1 MASYYGK
8 TVENAHSCQLV
19 RKPNLNLAAR
29 RGDKASQSGTKT
41 ENKMSM
47 KVFCVLAYD
56 ILSMGER
63 EDPRLQEVLL
73 KKIKT
78 YLYPLFYSKYFSSK
92 SKITPLQVL
101 FYQSGPSPHHLHG
114 NGLHDS

>member
-56 ILSMGER
+56 ILSMGKE
-63 EDPRLQEVLL
+63 
-73 KKIKT
+73 KT
-78 YLYPLFYSKYFSSK
+78 QDYKRFC
-92 SKITPLQVL
+92 
-101 FYQSGPSPHHLHG
+101 
-114 NGLHDS
+114 